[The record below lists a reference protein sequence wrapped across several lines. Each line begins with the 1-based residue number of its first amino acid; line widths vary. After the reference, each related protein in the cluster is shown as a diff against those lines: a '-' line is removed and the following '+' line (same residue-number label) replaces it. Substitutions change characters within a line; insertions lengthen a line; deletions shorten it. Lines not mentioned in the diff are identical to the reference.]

1 MLQRSRYVL
10 AFVVLA
16 ITLVLGCAP
25 AATPPATTAATQPPA
40 PTVAAPT
47 TVPPTAVPPTAPAAA
62 TTKIRVATW
71 QDPAQEKLYQDV
83 VTAFKAAH
91 PNIDVEYITAPP
103 GEYPDKLNVML
114 AGGDPAD
121 VYLSGI
127 GFPWTADG
135 IKANTY
141 ADLTER
147 YNADLK
153 GKLLE
158 TAVTTW
164 TVDGKVYGIPI
175 NVEALGN
182 ICYNKKLFDA
192 AGVKY
197 PTNDWTGEDYR
208 AAAKQLVKRD
218 AAGKVTVWGG
228 LPWPDFFYISVPGI
242 LTSNGGAAFS
252 PDGKQWV
259 AGIEPNLSKNVAAL
273 EPYVA
278 MGAVDKSVPTP
289 AETREQ
295 GFGEGMFERGE
306 LAMRHCGF
314 YHLPIYNKV
323 AGLDYGVV
331 INDSWK
337 VKPYVGISPLGLVMS
352 AQSKN
357 PEAAW
362 EFIKFM
368 TSPEMQSAQFQAIGS
383 LPTNLDVLNS
393 PELVS
398 NPVFAHI
405 DLKAWIAATMARG
418 EALPGPHDTSVAPFA
433 ISAVWEKYMDK
444 AWSGEI
450 SVKDALTRMQPEME
464 KLFTP

>member
-1 MLQRSRYVL
+1 MLQRPRYMLVLCVL
-10 AFVVLA
+10 AFA
-16 ITLVLGCAP
+16 FVLGCS
-25 AATPPATTAATQPPA
+25 PA
-40 PTVAAPT
+40 PINN
-47 TVPPTAVPPTAPAAA
+47 PTAVPPTSAAAATVSATTAAA
-62 TTKIRVATW
+62 TTAPTGLSGKIRVATW
-71 QDPAQEKLYQDV
+71 QDPSQEKFYQEV
-83 VTAFKAAH
+83 VKQFKAQN
-91 PNIDVEYITAPP
+91 PNVKVEYITAPP

-127 GFPWTADG
+127 GFPFTAEG
-135 IKANTY
+135 IQANTY

-147 YNADLK
+147 FNKDLK
-153 GKLLE
+153 GKLLD

-164 TVDGKVYGIPI
+164 TVDGKLYGIPI

-208 AAAKQLVKRD
+208 AAAKQLVQRD
-218 AAGKVTVWGG
+218 ASGKVTVWGG
-228 LPWPDFFYISVPGI
+228 LPWPDFFYISVPGV
-242 LTSNGGAAFS
+242 LESNGGAVFS
-252 PDGKQWV
+252 DDGKKWV
-259 AGIEPNLSKNVAAL
+259 AGIEPNLSKNTAAL

-289 AETREQ
+289 AQTKEA

-331 INDSWK
+331 LNDSWQA
-337 VKPYVGISPLGLVMS
+337 KPYVGISPLGLVLS

-357 PEAAW
+357 PDAAW
-362 EFIKFM
+362 AFAKFM
-368 TSPEMQSAQFQAIGS
+368 VSPEIQTLQFQALGS
-383 LPTNLDVLNS
+383 LPTNLDILNS
-393 PELVS
+393 PALVS
-398 NPVFAHI
+398 DPVFAHI
-405 DLKAWIAATMARG
+405 DIKAWIEATMALG

-433 ISAVWEKYMDK
+433 ISSVWEKYMDR

-450 SVKDALTRMQPEME
+450 SVKDALTQMQPEME

>member
-1 MLQRSRYVL
+1 MLLRSRYVVV
-10 AFVVLA
+10 FVVLA
-16 ITLVLGCAP
+16 MSLILGCSP
-25 AATPPATTAATQPPA
+25 AATPA
-40 PTVAAPT
+40 PTQSPPPTLASPT
-47 TVPPTAVPPTAPAAA
+47 TVPATAAPTGPSG
-62 TTKIRVATW
+62 KIRVATW
-71 QDPAQEKLYQDV
+71 QDPAQEKFYQEV
-83 VTAFKAAH
+83 VTQFKTRY
-91 PNIDVEYITAPP
+91 PNVEVEYISAPP

-127 GFPWTADG
+127 GFPWTAEG

-141 ADLTER
+141 ADLTQL
-147 YNADLK
+147 YNRDLK

-192 AGVKY
+192 AGVSY
-197 PTNDWTGEDYR
+197 PTNEWTGDDYR
-208 AAAKQLVKRD
+208 AAAKALVKRD

-242 LTSNGGAAFS
+242 LTSNGGAVFS
-252 PDGKQWV
+252 ADGKKWV

-289 AETREQ
+289 AETKEA

-323 AGLDYGVV
+323 AGLDYGVA

-337 VKPYVGISPLGLVMS
+337 VKPYVGISPLGLVVS

-362 EFIKFM
+362 EFTKFM
-368 TSPEMQSAQFQAIGS
+368 ASPEIQTLQFQQLGS
-383 LPTNLDVLNS
+383 LPTNVDILNS
-393 PELVS
+393 PALLAD
-398 NPVFAHI
+398 PVFAHI

-450 SVKDALTRMQPEME
+450 SVKDALTQMQGEME
-464 KLFTP
+464 KLFSE